1 MCQSIA
7 RAQSVSQF
15 QTALLSK
22 TLIWVPLNRN
32 HWFMVFYQCV
42 PLPLVNPLYI
52 PLSSLYSCPLTVPRF
67 KRINLDWDNWAQAK
81 VDWLCFMNLLSSS
94 LVSSPPSFP
103 SHLSFTDN
111 LPRPFLAVIITAE
124 ISSLSF
130 SLLLLYD
137 LYNSMPKQPLYD
149 IVRLPIA
156 QAFGLYKTFRTKAE
170 WQLSICPHSLC
181 YKSNT
186 TPGELFTMVHLNK
199 WNYQSNNAP
208 DLQLVV

>member
-7 RAQSVSQF
+7 LAQSVSQF

-22 TLIWVPLNRN
+22 PLIWVPLNRN

-42 PLPLVNPLYI
+42 PLPQVNPLYI
-52 PLSSLYSCPLTVPRF
+52 PLSPLYSCPLTVPRF

-94 LVSSPPSFP
+94 QSLTPPLPF
-103 SHLSFTDN
+103 SFTDN
-111 LPRPFLAVIITAE
+111 LPHPFLAVIITAE

-130 SLLLLYD
+130 SVLLLYD
-137 LYNSMPKQPLYD
+137 FNNSMPKQPLYD

-156 QAFGLYKTFRTKAE
+156 QAFGLCKTFRTKAE
-170 WQLSICPHSLC
+170 WQLSIFPHSLWRN
-181 YKSNT
+181 SHI
-186 TPGELFTMVHLNK
+186 L
-199 WNYQSNNAP
+199 
-208 DLQLVV
+208 